1 MIRIAVATLVALAA
15 IVGAGRADAADKLR
29 VGRSPSFL
37 FAYTPA
43 DVAMAKGFFA
53 KRNLEI
59 QRIDFN
65 GASKQ
70 YAAMVAGA
78 IDVALGSPTGMAL
91 EVKGMEAKGIA
102 VICRP
107 MLELGIIVPWDSP
120 IKTLDDLKGK
130 RIGIATAGSIT
141 HWLALEL
148 ERVKGWPKGSLQLAS
163 IGSGSGAAETALRT
177 HIVDADIG
185 NATLGIV
192 LARTKRG
199 RLLATGADFV
209 KHFIMHETYASD
221 KILKENPDAVRHFL
235 AGWYEA
241 VAWMRSH
248 REETIEIA
256 RKATGLTKAEQ
267 EGEYDRLMSS
277 LSTDGRFDPQD
288 ITRIGK
294 SFVELKML
302 PKEPDMSKLYTE
314 AYLPAK

>member
-1 MIRIAVATLVALAA
+1 MKKAVLVFALALA
-15 IVGAGRADAADKLR
+15 TATFAARADAADKLR

-43 DVAMAKGFFA
+43 DVAVAKGFFA
-53 KRNLEI
+53 KRDLEI

-70 YAAMVAGA
+70 YAAMIAGA
-78 IDVALGSPTGMAL
+78 IDVALGSPTGMAM

-148 ERVKGWPKGSLQLAS
+148 ERVKGWPKGSLKLAS

-177 HIVDADIG
+177 NIVDADIG

-192 LARTKRG
+192 LARSKRG

-209 KHFIMHETYASD
+209 KHFIMHEMYASD
-221 KILKENPDAVRHFL
+221 EILKENPVAVRHFL
-235 AGWYEA
+235 EGWYEA
-241 VAWMRSH
+241 VDWMRGH
-248 REETIEIA
+248 REEAIDIS
-256 RKATGLTKAEQ
+256 RKATGLTQAEQ
-267 EGEYDRLMSS
+267 EGEYDRLMAS
-277 LSTDGRFDPQD
+277 LSTDGRFDPAD
-288 ITRIGK
+288 IKRIGK
-294 SFVELKML
+294 LFVELKML